1 MLERIEKAATK
12 LQNGDIDGLKTIY
25 EGTCKSVFSFV
36 FPIVKDYQ
44 LAEDIMQATYIQI
57 YEKISSYQPGTNLRN
72 WILTIAKNLALY
84 ELRKRA
90 RETLTDDDHLL
101 ESLGGYTYDK
111 SLSTPTIELAS
122 QILSEED
129 FKIVMLYAVGEYKH
143 REIADMMHLPLG
155 TVTYK
160 YSMALKKLHK
170 ALKSKEVNH

>member
-1 MLERIEKAATK
+1 MVLDKFIKK
-12 LQNGDIDGLKTIY
+12 FMNGDASAFDEVYNRTR
-25 EGTCKSVFSFV
+25 KSVYYVALS
-36 FPIVKDYQ
+36 ILRDKT
-44 LAEDIMQATYIQI
+44 LAEDIMQATYIQV

-160 YSMALKKLHK
+160 YSMALKKLQK
-170 ALKSKEVNH
+170 ALKSKEVNN